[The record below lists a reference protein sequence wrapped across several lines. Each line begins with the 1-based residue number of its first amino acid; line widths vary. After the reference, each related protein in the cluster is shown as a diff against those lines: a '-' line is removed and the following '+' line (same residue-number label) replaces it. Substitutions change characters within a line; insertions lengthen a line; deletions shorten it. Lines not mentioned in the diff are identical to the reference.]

1 MRRKLTLY
9 VISGIVALVVISGI
23 GAIPSLRGRMLHM
36 QEESENWARKVDQ
49 LRAFETTL
57 TDLESRA
64 LGYHWISELGD
75 ELAEEILIRDLLECL
90 LRRCALEGEIVL
102 DEKTESDL
110 FPSYVNIREYK
121 GELGIREYDEYGQLI
136 DFFEALKNTSV
147 AITAFHVAGD
157 EADMKVSG
165 LIRLKF
171 RVFLTP
177 RSAL

>member
-1 MRRKLTLY
+1 
-9 VISGIVALVVISGI
+9 
-23 GAIPSLRGRMLHM
+23 
-36 QEESENWARKVDQ
+36 
-49 LRAFETTL
+49 
-57 TDLESRA
+57 
-64 LGYHWISELGD
+64 
-75 ELAEEILIRDLLECL
+75 
-90 LRRCALEGEIVL
+90 VL